1 MRTAPY
7 RAGVAW
13 VARDLADTIRYT
25 WHSPRVLWLCIR
37 CRLTPGGIERV
48 CYGWRH
54 ASSY

>member
-25 WHSPRVLWLCIR
+25 WHSPRAFWLSIR

-48 CYGWRH
+48 RYGWRH